1 LDARQ
6 RYFARHSAEL
16 TAAKAWSD
24 GCPIIRLERVSFCA
38 HAALGTISSRYT
50 DEVRESPQ
58 RAAEGRILALDYG
71 RKKIG
76 LALADARARVAEPYD
91 TLERINRNEDM
102 RRLRE
107 LVRDQGVKQILVGL
121 PLRLDGSA
129 GEMAEE
135 VKRFAERV
143 RKQIGVPVELV
154 DERLTSWQAEQL
166 LEQEFGRRIEHK
178 ETPQGRKRLARPADS
193 KYTVDAVAA
202 LVILREYLERPHTV
216 EDK

>member
-1 LDARQ
+1 M
-6 RYFARHSAEL
+6 
-16 TAAKAWSD
+16 
-24 GCPIIRLERVSFCA
+24 
-38 HAALGTISSRYT
+38 
-50 DEVRESPQ
+50 RESPQ